1 MGISGTSE
9 ETMLIHNY
17 SSSMSSSLFIH
28 LYIHT
33 WANFKVF
40 VLSIAVNLR
49 QKLQQQIIP
58 HLGNIDFSSPK
69 LFYLKTL

>member
-9 ETMLIHNY
+9 ETMIIHNY

-49 QKLQQQIIP
+49 QKLPQIIP
-58 HLGNIDFSSPK
+58 HLGNTDFSSPK
-69 LFYLKTL
+69 LFSLNTL